1 MFIDELKHRV
11 SILAYVE
18 QRDEYGGISGEWQE
32 IARRWAK
39 IEQNSANETFDNQ
52 QVKAVTS
59 TRITMRY
66 FAELTEKNRIKY
78 HGCIFDVTGVTN
90 ELTGNYKTIA
100 ICKELKD
107 GI

>member
-1 MFIDELKHRV
+1 MYIDELRHRV
-11 SILAYVE
+11 SILAFVE

-39 IEQNSANETFDNQ
+39 IEPNTASETYDNQ
-52 QVKAVTS
+52 QVKAVGT
-59 TRITMRY
+59 TKITMRY
-66 FAELTEKNRIKY
+66 LADLTEKNRIKY
-78 HGCIFDVTGVTN
+78 HDSIYDITGVMN